1 MRVRP
6 IVRNVINGER
16 DMGDIGVYILAGVI
30 AAALLV
36 LVIVRFTMWL
46 QSFLMELRYLDKEIE
61 RTAGE
66 EKQHWIKRK
75 KRLLLSWIPF
85 VRY

>member
-1 MRVRP
+1 M
-6 IVRNVINGER
+6 GEY
-16 DMGDIGVYILAGVI
+16 GIYILAAIIGV
-30 AAALLV
+30 LLLI

-46 QSFLMELRYLDKEIE
+46 QSFLMELRYLNKEIE
-61 RTAGE
+61 RTTGNE
-66 EKQHWIKRK
+66 RLQWIKRK

>member
-1 MRVRP
+1 M
-6 IVRNVINGER
+6 GEK
-16 DMGDIGVYILAGVI
+16 GIYILLGIV
-30 AAALLV
+30 AAALLI
-36 LVIVRFTMWL
+36 LMIIRFTMWL
-46 QSFLMELRYLDKEIE
+46 QAFTRELRYLNKEIE